1 MRRVLTDF
9 VSVMR
14 ELSLDGIREE
24 AMLPPSLLVVGD
36 ASTRERIAR
45 DLFGAGASPYISFA
59 DAVPTMAGARFDAV
73 AVIASGKS
81 GSDLRRA
88 IAETQGQGWPAVVLN
103 PSTAAIPDEAT
114 LAEAVIPMPAGS
126 VADWRGARE
135 RILDVVDENRWP
147 ALGRWVPELRPAV
160 AAALIQATSRAN
172 AQFALLS
179 NLPAFIPLVGN
190 LVGATADFI
199 ILTKNQMLLLYK
211 LAAVYGRD
219 VDQRRQILMEM
230 VPVVGAGLVWRT
242 VARELVALLPALL
255 GAVPKVMVAYAGTY
269 TVGRAAQYYY
279 EEGRRPTRADWDRFY
294 RQAVARW
301 QAMRAARGGRRRRV
315 IGASAAEALPTSETI
330 VETRSGQTVH

>member
-59 DAVPTMAGARFDAV
+59 NSVPTMAGARFDAV
-73 AVIASGKS
+73 VVIASDKS
-81 GSDLRRA
+81 GSDLRRV

-103 PSTAAIPDEAT
+103 PSTAAIPAEAM
-114 LAEAVIPMPAGS
+114 LAEAVISMPAGS

-135 RILDVVDENRWP
+135 RMLDAVDENRWP

-160 AAALIQATSRAN
+160 AATLIQATSRAN
-172 AQFALLS
+172 AQFAMLS

-219 VDQRRQILMEM
+219 IDERRQILIEM
-230 VPVVGAGLVWRT
+230 APVVGAGLVWRT
-242 VARELVALLPALL
+242 VARELMALLPALL

-301 QAMRAARGGRRRRV
+301 QALRAARGRRQRHV
-315 IGASAAEALPTSETI
+315 IGTPASEALPTPATT
-330 VETRSGQTVH
+330 VETGSGQAVH